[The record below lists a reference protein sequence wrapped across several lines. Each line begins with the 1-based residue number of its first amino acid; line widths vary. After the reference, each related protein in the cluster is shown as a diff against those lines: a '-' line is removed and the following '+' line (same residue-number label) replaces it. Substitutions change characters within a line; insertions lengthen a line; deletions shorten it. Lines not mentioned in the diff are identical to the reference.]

1 MATTGTSPSRAAC
14 NSPKN
19 AQIPTT
25 ETHFVRVTHPFHPL
39 SGQLLPCV
47 GKRYNRYGTT
57 LLLVACDGTVC
68 SVRPQWTDIVAS
80 DPEVVLGRGQALFR
94 VADLLELALLIDRL
108 NGPDRWEE
116 QE

>member
-1 MATTGTSPSRAAC
+1 
-14 NSPKN
+14 
-19 AQIPTT
+19 
-25 ETHFVRVTHPFHPL
+25 
-39 SGQLLPCV
+39 
-47 GKRYNRYGTT
+47 
-57 LLLVACDGTVC
+57 VC